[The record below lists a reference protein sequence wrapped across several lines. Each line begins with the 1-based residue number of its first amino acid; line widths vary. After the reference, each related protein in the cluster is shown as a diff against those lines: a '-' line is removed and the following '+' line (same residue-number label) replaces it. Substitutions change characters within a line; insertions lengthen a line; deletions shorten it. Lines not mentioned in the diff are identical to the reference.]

1 MFYKFVFL
9 IGPLLALSYY
19 FRFFNTVLI
28 QLMVNKIC
36 QCLHSNRSTN
46 CATTTAHLTNLF
58 GQNNK
63 TKMNK
68 VLNILFKYF
77 LQCGVPVLPFR
88 CNVRLV
94 VRISLISRQW
104 QNNLILMQQNKLLYT
119 FDLFSVFT
127 LTQIFE
133 VDQIIEIRKV
143 QITIYVIAFMLL
155 KNIFFLYVCIIVK
168 LIYLVQKQTNRT
180 PLSR

>member
-1 MFYKFVFL
+1 
-9 IGPLLALSYY
+9 
-19 FRFFNTVLI
+19 
-28 QLMVNKIC
+28 
-36 QCLHSNRSTN
+36 
-46 CATTTAHLTNLF
+46 
-58 GQNNK
+58 
-63 TKMNK
+63 
-68 VLNILFKYF
+68 
-77 LQCGVPVLPFR
+77 
-88 CNVRLV
+88 
-94 VRISLISRQW
+94 
-104 QNNLILMQQNKLLYT
+104 MQQNKLLYT

-180 PLSR
+180 PLSRQEYHKKLPFVLLHGRVYFRFHIRTNGGGKEEVFEAHLLSPSHQTWFSHNGLVLCVVLQFLRSTYVRMNVSALQCDQMAQIIRSTAI

>member
-1 MFYKFVFL
+1 
-9 IGPLLALSYY
+9 
-19 FRFFNTVLI
+19 
-28 QLMVNKIC
+28 
-36 QCLHSNRSTN
+36 
-46 CATTTAHLTNLF
+46 
-58 GQNNK
+58 
-63 TKMNK
+63 
-68 VLNILFKYF
+68 
-77 LQCGVPVLPFR
+77 
-88 CNVRLV
+88 
-94 VRISLISRQW
+94 
-104 QNNLILMQQNKLLYT
+104 MQQNKLLYT